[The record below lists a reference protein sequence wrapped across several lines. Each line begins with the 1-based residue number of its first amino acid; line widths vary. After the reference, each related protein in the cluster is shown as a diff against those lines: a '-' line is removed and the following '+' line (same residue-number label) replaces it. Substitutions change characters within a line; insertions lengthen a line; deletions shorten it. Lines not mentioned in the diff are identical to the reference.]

1 MWFADDSVCGGS
13 LKGVQKWWDK
23 LKEDGPKY
31 GYFPKPSKTHIIVK
45 DPEDLEEVHQLF
57 GVEGI
62 KITVEG
68 QRHVGASIGSD
79 NFKRE
84 YVSKKVEYWV
94 TDVENLAVIAK
105 DEPQAAFSAFNIALS
120 RRWSFIQRTIS
131 GISELFQPL
140 EDVIREKFIP
150 AIVGKH
156 ISDIERRMIALPYR
170 HGGLG
175 IQNPVST
182 ADKEYATSIEVTRDL
197 TDMII
202 AQDMDLTNLDQ
213 NKMKEKINKLKRE
226 KEVALKQ
233 EAGEISQILDETL
246 RRSFESAQ
254 EKGSSSW
261 LSALPLQ
268 RMGFILNKQEFC
280 DAIALRYGWSI
291 AGIPRFCACGA
302 ENNIDHTLTCKRG
315 GYVIMRHN
323 ALRDLEGNLMREVC
337 RDVQIE
343 PGLLPANQ
351 EELRAQTN
359 GAPKARLDIAARGVW
374 SQGEKTYFDVR
385 VTHTNALSNRGKTLD
400 QIYRKNEN
408 EKKNLYND
416 RIINVEKSSFTPL
429 VFSTSGG
436 MAPEC
441 LKLNKRIAELLAHK
455 RNEQYS
461 VVMSFIRTRLRF
473 ALLKSTL
480 ISIRGYRGKQ
490 TTKEDDLGLM
500 SFNLIPE
507 GYAYET

>member
-1 MWFADDSVCGGS
+1 
-13 LKGVQKWWDK
+13 
-23 LKEDGPKY
+23 
-31 GYFPKPSKTHIIVK
+31 
-45 DPEDLEEVHQLF
+45 
-57 GVEGI
+57 
-62 KITVEG
+62 
-68 QRHVGASIGSD
+68 
-79 NFKRE
+79 
-84 YVSKKVEYWV
+84 
-94 TDVENLAVIAK
+94 
-105 DEPQAAFSAFNIALS
+105 
-120 RRWSFIQRTIS
+120 
-131 GISELFQPL
+131 
-140 EDVIREKFIP
+140 
-150 AIVGKH
+150 
-156 ISDIERRMIALPYR
+156 
-170 HGGLG
+170 
-175 IQNPVST
+175 
-182 ADKEYATSIEVTRDL
+182 
-197 TDMII
+197 
-202 AQDMDLTNLDQ
+202 
-213 NKMKEKINKLKRE
+213 
-226 KEVALKQ
+226 
-233 EAGEISQILDETL
+233 
-246 RRSFESAQ
+246 
-254 EKGSSSW
+254 
-261 LSALPLQ
+261 
-268 RMGFILNKQEFC
+268 MGFILNKQEFC

-337 RDVQIE
+337 HDVQIE

-351 EELRAQTN
+351 EEMRAQTN
-359 GAPKARLDIAARGVW
+359 GAPKARLDIAARGMW

-400 QIYRKNEN
+400 QIYRQNEN
-408 EKKNLYND
+408 EKKNLYNE
-416 RIINVEKSSFTPL
+416 RIINVEKTSFTPL

-507 GYAYET
+507 GYSYETA